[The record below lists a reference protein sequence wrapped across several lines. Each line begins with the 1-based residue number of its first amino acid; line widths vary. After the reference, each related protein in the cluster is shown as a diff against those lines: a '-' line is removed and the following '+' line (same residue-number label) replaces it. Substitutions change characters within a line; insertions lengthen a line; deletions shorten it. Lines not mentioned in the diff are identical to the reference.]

1 MYGHRLQIWPRDSWH
16 PGYISLVNSLSHSL
30 GWLFLH
36 YLLSPLP
43 SSSFSSDD
51 FAFGHQSEQN
61 FHILPSPH
69 LLSYLCLSPQTCFLT
84 CYKWN
89 APAGLLPKAR
99 APTPALDS
107 IYIPS
112 QPPRSSA
119 PVSPFPPPPPAS
131 WILPFGSPTCR
142 NFSLLKKTLPYCM
155 TFSSPHPFFWPLMV
169 TAPILS
175 QPRAP
180 LSVSWAHPHG
190 WDCSGQGQKLAFLLP
205 IQVSFSPYTSGS
217 LGSNG
222 CSCSSR
228 NGFIQRFHA
237 ELTSWSFS
245 SPVAPPSPSQSLHVE
260 VHVHCMPSL
269 I

>member
-112 QPPRSSA
+112 QPPRGSA
-119 PVSPFPPPPPAS
+119 PVSP
-131 WILPFGSPTCR
+131 SP
-142 NFSLLKKTLPYCM
+142 
-155 TFSSPHPFFWPLMV
+155 PHPQLPESFHLAAPHAEISHYWKRPFHTAWHSLAPTHFSGPLW
-169 TAPILS
+169 L
-175 QPRAP
+175 QPLYCHSHVLP
-180 LSVSWAHPHG
+180 SVSLEPTPMDETA
-190 WDCSGQGQKLAFLLP
+190 
-205 IQVSFSPYTSGS
+205 
-217 LGSNG
+217 LGKA
-222 CSCSSR
+222 R
-228 NGFIQRFHA
+228 N
-237 ELTSWSFS
+237 
-245 SPVAPPSPSQSLHVE
+245 
-260 VHVHCMPSL
+260 
-269 I
+269 

>member
-1 MYGHRLQIWPRDSWH
+1 MTVLTLSP
-16 PGYISLVNSLSHSL
+16 ISLAFFFFFIRWLCLWSSIRTELPHPSIPTSTQLPVSVPTDLLSH
-30 GWLFLH
+30 
-36 YLLSPLP
+36 LLQMKCTS
-43 SSSFSSDD
+43 
-51 FAFGHQSEQN
+51 
-61 FHILPSPH
+61 
-69 LLSYLCLSPQTCFLT
+69 
-84 CYKWN
+84 W
-89 APAGLLPKAR
+89 
-99 APTPALDS
+99 APTQGQSTHACLGFHLHPLTATQELCS
-107 IYIPS
+107 CITL
-112 QPPRSSA
+112 
-119 PVSPFPPPPPAS
+119 PPPPPAS

-142 NFSLLKKTLPYCM
+142 NFSLLKKTLPCCM